1 MLQAGH
7 GLLRVKPGSRPGHHV
22 QQAKALT
29 CKPRLDER
37 LLQIGKLLGLSQI
50 CHQLRNGIGIK
61 KHIFIGVGRQQNL
74 AKLHLALL
82 HAALDLRHG
91 QKASV

>member
-22 QQAKALT
+22 KQAKALT
-29 CKPRLDER
+29 RQPRLDEG
-37 LLQIGKLLGLSQI
+37 LLQIGEFLGLGQI
-50 CHQLRNGIGIK
+50 GHQLRNGIGIK
-61 KHIFIGVGRQQNL
+61 KHIFIGIGRQQNL

-91 QKASV
+91 QKAAV